1 MFERNR
7 EEMANE
13 MGHHYFPFTHG
24 DHIERERE
32 ILKSELKAQLKGGD
46 RHFDSISMPSYY
58 SSEKPNYS
66 TMIQPDLEST
76 LDP

>member
-32 ILKSELKAQLKGGD
+32 ILKSELKA
-46 RHFDSISMPSYY
+46 
-58 SSEKPNYS
+58 
-66 TMIQPDLEST
+66 
-76 LDP
+76 